1 MIFSQR
7 HDEIVEIVID
17 NPPVNAIGSFQRMSL
32 SAGLALDPEVKLG
45 LLPGAGG
52 TQRPPRLIGSALAP
66 GMTVKGAPTDA
77 EIALASGL
85 IDAFCPGA
93 PLLDPPD
100 RLAREP
106 PAEEPTQTGSHPD

>member
-52 TQRPPRLIGSALAP
+52 TQRLPRLIGSALAL
-66 GMTVKGAPTDA
+66 GIIVKGDPTDA
-77 EIALASGL
+77 EIALPSGL
-85 IDAFCPGA
+85 IDAFCPAGA
-93 PLLDPPD
+93 LIAITV
-100 RLAREP
+100 RLATEAP
-106 PAEEPTQTGSHPD
+106 EIQHA

>member
-52 TQRPPRLIGSALAP
+52 TQRLPRLIGSALAL
-66 GMTVKGAPTDA
+66 GMIVKRSEEHTSELQSLMRISYAVFCLKKKNTKRPKTTVYK
-77 EIALASGL
+77 
-85 IDAFCPGA
+85 
-93 PLLDPPD
+93 
-100 RLAREP
+100 
-106 PAEEPTQTGSHPD
+106 TGV